1 MYALPAWRG
10 YLDPNAVTNWGLTVT
25 DSTDATAAPVVARRS
40 QKVTSGSGRPRS
52 ERART
57 AVLDAVTALLDEVGY
72 QHLTVEAVAVRA
84 GVGRT
89 TVYRWWPTK
98 AALIIEAL
106 ATTLPR
112 VAVGITDD
120 ARHDLRTVLDRMA
133 RAECGPSMAET
144 LPALAAEARR
154 DPDTAERLA
163 GLLGP
168 RRAADAAVLLAAAAR
183 GDLPLHLDVS
193 LLLDVA
199 LGALLWRRLWGEDP
213 TDAALDTLT
222 DLLIGSG

>member
-1 MYALPAWRG
+1 MTEAKGAGNPS
-10 YLDPNAVTNWGLTVT
+10 AVAYRSHNVT
-25 DSTDATAAPVVARRS
+25 TRA
-40 QKVTSGSGRPRS
+40 GRPRS
-52 ERART
+52 ERAQT
-57 AVLDAVTALLDEVGY
+57 AVLDAVVALLDEVGY
-72 QHLTVEAVAVRA
+72 QHLTVEAVAARA

-98 AALIIEAL
+98 AALVVDAL

-112 VAVGITDD
+112 VTVGITDD
-120 ARHDLRTVLDRMA
+120 GRRDLRTVLDRMA
-133 RAECGPSMAET
+133 IAECGPSMAET

-199 LGALLWRRLWGEDP
+199 LGALLWRRLRGEDP

>member
-1 MYALPAWRG
+1 MTEAKGAGNPS
-10 YLDPNAVTNWGLTVT
+10 AVAHQSHNVT
-25 DSTDATAAPVVARRS
+25 TRA
-40 QKVTSGSGRPRS
+40 GRPRS
-52 ERART
+52 ERAQT
-57 AVLDAVTALLDEVGY
+57 AVLDAVVALLDEVGY
-72 QHLTVEAVAVRA
+72 QHLTVEAVAARA

-98 AALIIEAL
+98 AALVVDAL

-112 VAVGITDD
+112 VTVGITDD
-120 ARHDLRTVLDRMA
+120 GRRDLRTVLDRMA

-199 LGALLWRRLWGEDP
+199 LGALLWRRLRGEDP

>member
-1 MYALPAWRG
+1 M
-10 YLDPNAVTNWGLTVT
+10 
-25 DSTDATAAPVVARRS
+25 TDASDAATSGAVARRS
-40 QKVTSGSGRPRS
+40 QKVTATSGRPRS

-72 QHLTVEAVAVRA
+72 QHLTVEAVAARA

-98 AALIIEAL
+98 AALVIEAL

-120 ARHDLRTVLDRMA
+120 GRRDLRTVLDRMA
-133 RAECGPSMAET
+133 HAECGPTMAEA

-154 DPDTAERLA
+154 DPDTAARLT

-168 RRAADAAVLLAAAAR
+168 RRAADAAVLLAATAR
-183 GDLPLHLDVS
+183 GDIPLHVDVP
-193 LLLDVA
+193 LLLDIA
-199 LGALLWRRLWGEDP
+199 LGALLWRRLRGEEP
-213 TDAALDTLT
+213 TDAALDALAE
-222 DLLIGSG
+222 LLVGA

>member
-1 MYALPAWRG
+1 VRAHREPDPLRYDARVTRAL
-10 YLDPNAVTNWGLTVT
+10 V
-25 DSTDATAAPVVARRS
+25 
-40 QKVTSGSGRPRS
+40 
-52 ERART
+52 
-57 AVLDAVTALLDEVGY
+57 ALLEEVGY
-72 QHLTVEAVAVRA
+72 QHLTVEAVAARA
-84 GVGRT
+84 GAGRT

-98 AALIIEAL
+98 AALVVDAL

-112 VAVGITDD
+112 VTVGITDD
-120 ARHDLRTVLDRMA
+120 GRRDLRTVLDRMA
-133 RAECGPSMAET
+133 VAECGPSMAET

-154 DPDTAERLA
+154 DPDTAERPA

-199 LGALLWRRLWGEDP
+199 LGALLWRRLRGEDP

>member
-1 MYALPAWRG
+1 
-10 YLDPNAVTNWGLTVT
+10 VT
-25 DSTDATAAPVVARRS
+25 DTPDAAPGVVARRS
-40 QKVTSGSGRPRS
+40 HNVTAGSGRPRS

-72 QHLTVEAVAVRA
+72 QHLTVEGVAARA

-98 AALIIEAL
+98 AALVIEAL
-106 ATTLPR
+106 STTLPR

-120 ARHDLRTVLDRMA
+120 GRRDLRTVLDRMA
-133 RAECGPSMAET
+133 RAECGPTMAEA

-154 DPDTAERLA
+154 DPDTAARLT

-168 RRAADAAVLLAAAAR
+168 RRAADAAVLLAAASR
-183 GDLPLHLDVS
+183 GDIPLHIDVS

-199 LGALLWRRLWGEDP
+199 LGALLWRRLRGEEP
-213 TDAALDTLT
+213 TDAALSALVE
-222 DLLIGSG
+222 LLVGAA

>member
-1 MYALPAWRG
+1 MRAHREPDPLRYDARVTRAL
-10 YLDPNAVTNWGLTVT
+10 V
-25 DSTDATAAPVVARRS
+25 
-40 QKVTSGSGRPRS
+40 
-52 ERART
+52 
-57 AVLDAVTALLDEVGY
+57 ALLDEVGY
-72 QHLTVEAVAVRA
+72 QHLTVEAVAARA

-98 AALIIEAL
+98 AALVVDAL

-112 VAVGITDD
+112 VTVGITDD
-120 ARHDLRTVLDRMA
+120 GRRDLCTVLDRMA
-133 RAECGPSMAET
+133 VAECGPSMAET

-199 LGALLWRRLWGEDP
+199 LGALLWRRLRGEDP

>member
-1 MYALPAWRG
+1 MSNAADAG
-10 YLDPNAVTNWGLTVT
+10 DPSAVAPRSRSVTNG
-25 DSTDATAAPVVARRS
+25 P
-40 QKVTSGSGRPRS
+40 GRPRS
-52 ERART
+52 ERAQT
-57 AVLDAVTALLDEVGY
+57 AVLEAVVALLDEVGY
-72 QHLTVEAVAVRA
+72 QHLTVEAVAARA

-106 ATTLPR
+106 GATLPR

-120 ARHDLRTVLDRMA
+120 GRRDLRTVLDRMT

-154 DPDTAERLA
+154 DPDTAARLT

-183 GDLPLHLDVS
+183 GDIPLHVDVS
-193 LLLDVA
+193 LLLDIA
-199 LGALLWRRLWGEDP
+199 LGTLLWRRLRGEEP
-213 TDAALDTLT
+213 TAAALDALT
-222 DLLIGSG
+222 DLLIGSA

>member
-1 MYALPAWRG
+1 MKPSARRRSICHP
-10 YLDPNAVTNWGLTVT
+10 
-25 DSTDATAAPVVARRS
+25 TAAVRAHREPDPLRYDAR
-40 QKVTSGSGRPRS
+40 VT
-52 ERART
+52 RAL
-57 AVLDAVTALLDEVGY
+57 VALLEEVGY
-72 QHLTVEAVAVRA
+72 QHLTVEAVAARA
-84 GVGRT
+84 GAGRT

-98 AALIIEAL
+98 AALVVDAL

-112 VAVGITDD
+112 VTVGITDD
-120 ARHDLRTVLDRMA
+120 GRRDLRTVLDRMA
-133 RAECGPSMAET
+133 VAECGPSMAET

-199 LGALLWRRLWGEDP
+199 LGALLWRRLRGEDP
-213 TDAALDTLT
+213 TDATLDTLT

>member
-1 MYALPAWRG
+1 MTEAKGAGNPS
-10 YLDPNAVTNWGLTVT
+10 AV
-25 DSTDATAAPVVARRS
+25 AHRS
-40 QKVTSGSGRPRS
+40 HKVTPRAGRPRS
-52 ERART
+52 ERAQT
-57 AVLDAVTALLDEVGY
+57 AVLDAVVALLDEVGY
-72 QHLTVEAVAVRA
+72 QHLTVEAVAARA

-98 AALIIEAL
+98 AALVVDAL

-112 VAVGITDD
+112 VTVGFTDD
-120 ARHDLRTVLDRMA
+120 GRRDLRTVLDRMA
-133 RAECGPSMAET
+133 IAECGPSMAET

-199 LGALLWRRLWGEDP
+199 LGALLWRRLRGEDP

>member
-1 MYALPAWRG
+1 MTPRA
-10 YLDPNAVTNWGLTVT
+10 
-25 DSTDATAAPVVARRS
+25 
-40 QKVTSGSGRPRS
+40 GRPRS
-52 ERART
+52 ERAQN
-57 AVLDAVTALLDEVGY
+57 AVLDAVVALLDEVGY
-72 QHLTVEAVAVRA
+72 QHLTVEAVAARA

-98 AALIIEAL
+98 AALVVDAL

-112 VAVGITDD
+112 VTVGITDD
-120 ARHDLRTVLDRMA
+120 GRRDLRTVLDRMA
-133 RAECGPSMAET
+133 VAGCGPSMAET

-154 DPDTAERLA
+154 DPDTAERLT

-199 LGALLWRRLWGEDP
+199 LGALLWRRLRGEDP

>member
-1 MYALPAWRG
+1 MTEAKGAGNPS
-10 YLDPNAVTNWGLTVT
+10 AVAHRSHNVT
-25 DSTDATAAPVVARRS
+25 TRA
-40 QKVTSGSGRPRS
+40 GRPRS
-52 ERART
+52 ERAQT
-57 AVLDAVTALLDEVGY
+57 AVLDAVVALLDEVGY
-72 QHLTVEAVAVRA
+72 QHLTVEAVAARA

-98 AALIIEAL
+98 AALVVDAL

-112 VAVGITDD
+112 VTVGITDD
-120 ARHDLRTVLDRMA
+120 GRRDLRTVLDRMA
-133 RAECGPSMAET
+133 VAECGPSMAET

-154 DPDTAERLA
+154 DPDTAERLT

-199 LGALLWRRLWGEDP
+199 LGALLWRRLRGEDP

>member
-1 MYALPAWRG
+1 
-10 YLDPNAVTNWGLTVT
+10 V
-25 DSTDATAAPVVARRS
+25 TDATDAVSSGGVAPQSRGVAA
-40 QKVTSGSGRPRS
+40 GRPRS
-52 ERART
+52 ERAQA

-72 QHLTVEAVAVRA
+72 QHLTVEAVAARA

-106 ATTLPR
+106 ATTLPP

-120 ARHDLRTVLDRMA
+120 GRRDLRTVLGRMA
-133 RAECGPSMAET
+133 VADCGPTMAET

-154 DPDTAERLA
+154 DPDTAERLT

-183 GDLPLHLDVS
+183 GDIPLHVDVS

-199 LGALLWRRLWGEDP
+199 VGTLLWRRLRGEEP
-213 TDAALDTLT
+213 SDATLSALA
-222 DLLIGSG
+222 DLLIGSAWAGHAKRPPR